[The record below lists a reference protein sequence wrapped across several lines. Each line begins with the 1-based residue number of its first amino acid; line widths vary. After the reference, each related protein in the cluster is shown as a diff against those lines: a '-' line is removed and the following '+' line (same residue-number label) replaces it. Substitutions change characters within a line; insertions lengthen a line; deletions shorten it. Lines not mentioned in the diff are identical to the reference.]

1 MFETIK
7 EKISS
12 KRKEK
17 LTQQLIWA
25 VKNYREATLKLQTLQ
40 EGSKQDEYY
49 VDTKSVEY
57 QKSNIDACLKKIFN
71 ILKKGANPNAY
82 FDDALGTTFLM
93 YFCENDMLEL
103 IEIFDKFK
111 VLDLDFQNKNG
122 TTASM
127 LACRYGS
134 VNSLRFLKNY
144 GADFSKK
151 DWQGKRAIDYAKSC
165 FDESKVARL
174 LEILQNEE
182 VKENF

>member
-1 MFETIK
+1 MIK
-7 EKISS
+7 EKIDL
-12 KRKEK
+12 KRKSK
-17 LTQQLIWA
+17 STQDLA
-25 VKNYREATLKLQTLQ
+25 NEVLNYHDAMLKLSSLQ
-40 EGSKQDEYY
+40 AENNKYFVDENML
-49 VDTKSVEY
+49 EY
-57 QKSNIDACLKKIFN
+57 QRQVIQGCLKKIFN
-71 ILKKGANPNAY
+71 ILKKGADPNAY

-134 VNSLRFLKNY
+134 LDSLCFLKNY